1 MNDFGICV
9 KKFLIDNNLK
19 QKDIADRL
27 GKSRSA
33 VSQTLSDENISLIRM
48 KEIANA
54 LNCDLE
60 LSLRLRITVPVETP
74 ILVQED

>member
-60 LSLRLRITVPVETP
+60 LSLRLRIAVPVETP